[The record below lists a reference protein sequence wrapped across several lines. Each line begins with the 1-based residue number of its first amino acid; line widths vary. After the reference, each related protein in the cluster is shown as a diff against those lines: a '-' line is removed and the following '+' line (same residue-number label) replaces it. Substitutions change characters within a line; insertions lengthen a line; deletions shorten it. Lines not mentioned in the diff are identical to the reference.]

1 MKHLKIKAWVSL
13 AALDVVLGLLLFVPA
28 GTIDFW
34 QAWIYLAVFSVCAAA
49 VTLYLMKYDP
59 ALLERRMSG
68 GPTAEKESTQRV
80 IMAVISIA
88 YIAMFVIAGLDRRYG
103 WSDVRLPVVI
113 SGNVLVVVGFVIEF
127 LVFREN
133 SFTSAT
139 IEVNEGQTVISTG
152 PYALVRHPMYD
163 GGLLMLLGTPL
174 ALGSWW
180 ALVAFFPI
188 AVGIVWRM
196 RDEERFLKQH
206 LPGYTEYCARVRS
219 RLIPGIV

>member
-1 MKHLKIKAWVSL
+1 MKRLNVKAWVSL
-13 AALDVVLGLLLFVPA
+13 AALDVVLGILLFVPA

-34 QAWIYLAVFSVCAAA
+34 QAWVYLAVFSVCAAA
-49 VTLYLMKYDP
+49 ITLYLMKYDP

-68 GPTAEKESTQRV
+68 GPTAEKEPTQRV
-80 IMAVISIA
+80 IMTVISVA
-88 YIAMFVIAGLDRRYG
+88 YIAMFVVSGLDRRYN
-103 WSDVRLPVVI
+103 WSDVPLPVVI
-113 SGNVLVVVGFVIEF
+113 GGNVLVVVGFVIEF

-139 IEVNEGQTVISTG
+139 IEVDERQTVISTG

-180 ALVAFFPI
+180 ALVAFLPI

-206 LPGYTEYCARVRS
+206 LPGYAEYCARVRS
-219 RLIPGIV
+219 RLIPGVI